1 MGHSS
6 IGLPNVSL
14 LAPRCSN
21 DNLQRNRC
29 KHKGRNSILGRPR
42 CFHIADGSLRFPQG
56 IGGDHNKT
64 QHSVWTVDSDFRWE
78 ILMLILILDPNPRSC
93 SFPRGLTVITIRPN
107 IQYGFRFLNVY
118 EWKIPMLILNL
129 VPGSWSGSRS
139 WSSTWSLI
147 LQIEG
152 YCNSLNR
159 VHCLVATSA
168 DKL

>member
-6 IGLPNVSL
+6 IGLPHVSL

-21 DNLQRNRC
+21 DNLQRYRC

-64 QHSVWTVDSDFRWE
+64 QHSVWTVDSDGK
-78 ILMLILILDPNPRSC
+78 ILMLISILDHDPWSC

-107 IQYGFRFLNVY
+107 IQYAVWVHIFECFWIENPNADP
-118 EWKIPMLILNL
+118 EP
-129 VPGSWSGSRS
+129 GSRS
-139 WSSTWSLI
+139 WSLI
-147 LQIEG
+147 LQFPKQGIEG

-159 VHCLVATSA
+159 VHCLVATST

>member
-1 MGHSS
+1 MQC
-6 IGLPNVSL
+6 NVSL

-21 DNLQRNRC
+21 DNLQRYRC

-107 IQYGFRFLNVY
+107 IQYGFRFFNVF
-118 EWKIPMLILNL
+118 EWKILMLILNL
-129 VPGSWSGSRS
+129 VPDPDLNPDPGPDPWSCSFPSRGSSVIAIVWTVYTVWSPPRL
-139 WSSTWSLI
+139 TN
-147 LQIEG
+147 
-152 YCNSLNR
+152 YKR
-159 VHCLVATSA
+159 
-168 DKL
+168 